1 VTNFYCATCHNLS
14 PSLTI
19 TMNDGDQYFEKKII
33 FMSKNLHSADG
44 WQSMTLTW
52 HHNSIIR
59 ELHNSLKW
67 VILMELQ
74 LVASYIRWIAT
85 HATCPLTFTSYKYS
99 ELQVSF
105 TIQKLSCKASYKTPF
120 FPRIVMIHLEFYI
133 LIWNIFWNLHNTFII

>member
-1 VTNFYCATCHNLS
+1 VAKKKCAMCHNVK
-14 PSLTI
+14 PSLTFI
-19 TMNDGDQYFEKKII
+19 MNDEDQYFERKSFLCPKILI
-33 FMSKNLHSADG
+33 LPHG

-59 ELHNSLKW
+59 ELHNSSKW